1 MQEVWKDIKG
11 YEGMYQV
18 SNFGR
23 VKSFDRYD
31 KHGALWL
38 GKILSNKP
46 KKTGYVNVKFSVDG
60 KRSVKLV
67 HRLVAEAFIPN
78 IENKPEVN
86 HKDGNKSNNKVSNL
100 EWVTSRENTLHGIEK
115 GLIKYNKEALARGQK
130 KSAELMKRK
139 VRQVSI
145 DGESLREFNSIKEA
159 AETIGRRAA
168 RSSISA
174 VCSHKQKT
182 AYGYKWEYV

>member
-46 KKTGYVNVKFSVDG
+46 QKTGYVNVKFSVDG